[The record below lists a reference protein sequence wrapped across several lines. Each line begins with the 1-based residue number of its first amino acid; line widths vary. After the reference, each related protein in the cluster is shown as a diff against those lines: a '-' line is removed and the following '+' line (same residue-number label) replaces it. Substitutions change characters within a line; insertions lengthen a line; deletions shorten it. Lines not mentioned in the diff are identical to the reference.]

1 MHYTWTLEIVGSILE
16 LGFLLVPN
24 PRELIKALLR
34 DPDFGE
40 REPQD
45 HGMVCFTELPIWRAR
60 RQTAGFGRYGVAVT
74 WEWAKRHGARR
85 VTYVPDHGPE
95 FRMWSERFCAA
106 RSDLARRAAARP
118 DGWWDLAV
126 YSSHPA
132 AVLGATAWSAV
143 LQEYEYMQTD
153 RHAAEA
159 EWRVVQSLPFSFSTS
174 EHKDQIEEALSM
186 ARMWRFTAVKLTP
199 ADVRFLVAPR
209 GEAAAL
215 RDAVPRS
222 FGSTPIREVT

>member
-1 MHYTWTLEIVGSILE
+1 
-16 LGFLLVPN
+16 
-24 PRELIKALLR
+24 
-34 DPDFGE
+34 
-40 REPQD
+40 
-45 HGMVCFTELPIWRAR
+45 
-60 RQTAGFGRYGVAVT
+60 
-74 WEWAKRHGARR
+74 
-85 VTYVPDHGPE
+85 
-95 FRMWSERFCAA
+95 
-106 RSDLARRAAARP
+106 
-118 DGWWDLAV
+118 
-126 YSSHPA
+126 
-132 AVLGATAWSAV
+132 
-143 LQEYEYMQTD
+143 MQTD